1 MKKKLS
7 LSILTL
13 NLINFYSQ
21 KKEMKNSKPNF
32 ESFSYERNKPIEK
45 WKNYNHASYNS
56 HPDFKSLNSCN
67 NYLLF

>member
-1 MKKKLS
+1 
-7 LSILTL
+7 
-13 NLINFYSQ
+13 
-21 KKEMKNSKPNF
+21 MKNSKPNF